1 MIPFSLFN
9 ASGLLRLG
17 LALMLLILL
26 WLATCW
32 AVALP

>member
-1 MIPFSLFN
+1 MIPCSLFN
-9 ASGLLRLG
+9 TSSLLRLV
-17 LALMLLILL
+17 LALFLITLL

>member
-1 MIPFSLFN
+1 MIPCSLFN
-9 ASGLLRLG
+9 SSSLIR
-17 LALMLLILL
+17 LALALILIALL

>member
-9 ASGLLRLG
+9 ASGLLRLA
-17 LALMLLILL
+17 LALILMALL
-26 WLATCW
+26 WLAARW

>member
-1 MIPFSLFN
+1 MMSFSLFN
-9 ASGLLRLG
+9 ASGLLRLLCALIL
-17 LALMLLILL
+17 LALL

>member
-1 MIPFSLFN
+1 MTPFSLFN
-9 ASGLLRLG
+9 ASGLLRLAF
-17 LALMLLILL
+17 ALMLLVLL

>member
-9 ASGLLRLG
+9 ASGFLRLG
-17 LALMLLILL
+17 VAILLLALL
-26 WLATCW
+26 WLAIGW

>member
-1 MIPFSLFN
+1 MTPFSLFN
-9 ASGLLRLG
+9 ASGLLRLA
-17 LALMLLILL
+17 LALVVLAML

>member
-17 LALMLLILL
+17 VALLLMALL
-26 WLATCW
+26 WLAIGW